1 MILLESIKKDKKFE
15 KKRSDNSEQSIK
27 SHLSS
32 ARFIKFLLRKGLPTD
47 DNFYYFFTHLNKP
60 IERNIMGSNFNNK
73 KIIIFLYFYFISL
86 KVMRFVKNRS
96 QI

>member
-1 MILLESIKKDKKFE
+1 MRK

-47 DNFYYFFTHLNKP
+47 DNLNMFFLHLNKP
-60 IERNIMGSNFNNK
+60 ELFYIMGSNFNN
-73 KIIIFLYFYFISL
+73 L
-86 KVMRFVKNRS
+86 
-96 QI
+96 